1 MPYKPTGRPNGR
13 PPTLPYNIDEMVL
26 SDLTERMDPSTK
38 LVLPRIAIIAR
49 KVGASRSFIKRVIK
63 DLRDAGA
70 LELVYQK
77 KDSGA
82 KLLTIY
88 YRIK

>member
-13 PPTLPYNIDEMVL
+13 PPKLPYDIDEIVL
-26 SDLTERMDPSTK
+26 KDLTERMDPSTK
-38 LVLPRIAIIAR
+38 LVLPQIATIAR
-49 KVGASRSFIKRVIK
+49 KVGASRSSIKRVIK

-77 KDSGA
+77 KDARA